1 MGNRRTSTIARLA
14 AALLLM
20 TLVAAACDWPGYRY
34 GPALTGSNDTERTL
48 TPANVATVVQ
58 RYSVPIGPSGRVGAP
73 VVAGATRVLFW
84 GALAMAATAAIG
96 KLFHVAV

>member
-1 MGNRRTSTIARLA
+1 QLRVRIATIRAGAGSSVMGNRRTSTMARLA
-14 AALLLM
+14 AALILM

-58 RYSVPIGPSGRVGAP
+58 RYSVSIGPSGRVGAP
-73 VVAGATRVLFW
+73 VVVGVTVYV
-84 GALAMAATAAIG
+84 TTE
-96 KLFHVAV
+96 